1 MKIPKIKKTNKPEK
15 VKKKKTKKINK
26 KNAVLIFII
35 SCGIIVASTVL
46 AFALYIIVTS
56 PDFVP
61 QQLYTKEAT
70 VIYAKD
76 GSEIARIGDAN
87 VELVTY
93 NDLPEV
99 LIDALV
105 ATEDSRYF
113 QHNGFDAARFI
124 KASMGQLAGKN
135 AGGASTLSMQVIKNT
150 YTSNEAKGL
159 KGIIRKFTDIYM
171 AVFKL
176 EAVYTKEEI
185 MEFYLNSQWLSV
197 SGSSYSDDIKGV
209 EQGSQYFFGK
219 SVADLTLAEASLL
232 VGMFNNP
239 LDRKST
245 RLNSSH

>member
-1 MKIPKIKKTNKPEK
+1 MKIPKIKKINKPEK

-135 AGGASTLSMQVIKNT
+135 AGGAS
-150 YTSNEAKGL
+150 
-159 KGIIRKFTDIYM
+159 
-171 AVFKL
+171 
-176 EAVYTKEEI
+176 
-185 MEFYLNSQWLSV
+185 
-197 SGSSYSDDIKGV
+197 
-209 EQGSQYFFGK
+209 
-219 SVADLTLAEASLL
+219 LL
-232 VGMFNNP
+232 V
-239 LDRKST
+239 
-245 RLNSSH
+245 